1 MCCIDGLN
9 PHREAVF
16 HCKHHGEPVCVEG
29 RTPQLLIDY
38 PKADGTVWVP
48 LMWELAILASQR
60 ACMRVVIRG
69 LAAVLLEFPAHPA
82 PVPDADS
89 IPAQSE
95 LNKQKRHREGVVFVC
110 WWRRRELNPRPQALY
125 RQFYILSLAV

>member
-1 MCCIDGLN
+1 MRRRQWVGS
-9 PHREAVF
+9 H
-16 HCKHHGEPVCVEG
+16 
-29 RTPQLLIDY
+29 TSQLLIDY
-38 PKADGTVWVP
+38 PKADGTAWVP

-82 PVPDADS
+82 PVPDAGS
-89 IPAQSE
+89 IPVQS
-95 LNKQKRHREGVVFVC
+95 LINKRKGPPIRAALFFC

-125 RQFYILSLAV
+125 RQFYILSHVI